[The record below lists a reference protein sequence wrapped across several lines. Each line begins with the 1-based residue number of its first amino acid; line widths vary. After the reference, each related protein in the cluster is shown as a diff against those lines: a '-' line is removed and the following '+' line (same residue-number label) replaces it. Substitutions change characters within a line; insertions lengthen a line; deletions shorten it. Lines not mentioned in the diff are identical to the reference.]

1 MTLNPETKHIY
12 FTSFNNNQ
20 TTGNE
25 TVKKKQKKNQNVQN
39 VCANWKGVLWEQWLE
54 ENIVRACGWMQ

>member
-25 TVKKKQKKNQNVQN
+25 TVKKQNKKKQQKKQPCERIPDCLFN
-39 VCANWKGVLWEQWLE
+39 K
-54 ENIVRACGWMQ
+54 

>member
-12 FTSFNNNQ
+12 LTSFNNNQ

-25 TVKKKQKKNQNVQN
+25 TVKKNK
-39 VCANWKGVLWEQWLE
+39 
-54 ENIVRACGWMQ
+54 